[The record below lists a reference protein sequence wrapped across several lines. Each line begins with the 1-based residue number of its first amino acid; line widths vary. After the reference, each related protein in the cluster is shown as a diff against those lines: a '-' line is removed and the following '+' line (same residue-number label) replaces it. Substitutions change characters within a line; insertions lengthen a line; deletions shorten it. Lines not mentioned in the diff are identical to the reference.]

1 MFWSCT
7 SVYTSCDKSALSLS
21 CLYLCVFGLLNLRF
35 LKNMELIVNA
45 VMLRAVDYNENDKIL
60 TLLTAEN
67 GKLTA
72 GIKGVKK
79 AAAKLKFA
87 AQPFCFAEYVL
98 TKRGDKY
105 TVINAT
111 ECESFYDLRTDIEK
125 FYAASAAVEATDAL
139 TYEGDEFSE
148 IFYRLVETLSKISVG
163 DERAQLISFLL
174 NALRQSGYAI
184 NAESCAHCGAPLDGA
199 DRLRFDLNAGSFTC
213 AECGDGAGASRVT
226 YNVIRKA
233 EGKSFDA
240 AFITPD
246 GEKRALRLI
255 REYVSFKLNTAFR
268 SLSEYIRLI

>member
-1 MFWSCT
+1 
-7 SVYTSCDKSALSLS
+7 
-21 CLYLCVFGLLNLRF
+21 
-35 LKNMELIVNA
+35 MELIVNA

-67 GKLTA
+67 GKITA

-98 TKRGDKY
+98 AKRGEKY

-125 FYAASAAVEATDAL
+125 FYAASAAVEAADAL
-139 TYEGDEFSE
+139 TYEGDEFRE
-148 IFYRLVETLSKISVG
+148 IFYALVNALSKISAG
-163 DERAQLISFLL
+163 NEKAELISFLL
-174 NALRQSGYAI
+174 FALEKSGYAI
-184 NAESCAHCGAPLDGA
+184 NAENCFECGADLLHTDK
-199 DRLRFDLNAGSFTC
+199 LRFDMNAGSFTC
-213 AECGDGAGASRVT
+213 FDCGNGSGASGVT

-233 EGKSFDA
+233 SGKSYDE
-240 AFITPD
+240 AFITAD

-255 REYVSFKLNTAFR
+255 REYVSFKLNTAFK